1 MMRITSCHDLLDYLS
16 EYVDGEL
23 ENQALCEEIES
34 HLADCE
40 DCKVVVDTL
49 EKTVYLYRE
58 AAKNAVTSHAV
69 TEHAVAKNAV
79 ASHAVTEH
87 AVAKN
92 AVAEHAVAKN
102 AVAEHAV
109 AEHADS
115 EVSTMPADV
124 RDRLF
129 SRLDLGE
136 FLD

>member
-1 MMRITSCHDLLDYLS
+1 
-16 EYVDGEL
+16 
-23 ENQALCEEIES
+23 ALCEEIES

-69 TEHAVAKNAV
+69 
-79 ASHAVTEH
+79 
-87 AVAKN
+87 
-92 AVAEHAVAKN
+92 
-102 AVAEHAV
+102 